1 MAARV
6 WVAVAVVMAGVALA
20 QTAASDI
27 STDIRMVLV
36 RDLRFSTAELADL
49 QRGKV
54 VRGLSGG
61 VAAGRGVED
70 ASA

>member
-1 MAARV
+1 
-6 WVAVAVVMAGVALA
+6 MAGAALP

-27 STDIRMVLV
+27 SPDIRMVLV

-54 VRGLSGG
+54 VKHGIVTS
-61 VAAGRGVED
+61 AG
-70 ASA
+70 